1 MAGHVGPG
9 QHIRR
14 PNHCLKIVDQSHEHP
29 RFAQFTKNRAQRKG
43 PNFLEEICKIL
54 PRILGA

>member
-1 MAGHVGPG
+1 MTGHVGTG

-14 PNHCLKIVDQSHEHP
+14 PNHCLKIVDQSHAIP

-43 PNFLEEICKIL
+43 PNSVKDAWPL
-54 PRILGA
+54 LGP